1 MPHRAP
7 LLILATALVACS
19 VDAFSI
25 PIISLHPQNTRISST
40 QLFIKPDWFTP
51 EEDEEEDNPEMVT
64 REMLHRDLLADPQVK
79 RKRKNGKG
87 EGYIPLDNRDHLPF
101 AVKKITPDP
110 YTHPETKQLQAKK
123 TRQKKTDLDRQ
134 LTDSRL
140 YTTSREGDTSTL
152 LGEFK
157 LDKSTTS
164 GDVIVIGEKEYQVQN
179 ARCQYKYAGGQRF
192 VMIRKV
198 LDVKE
203 VTRVQNEALLL
214 QQYQRSESAPE
225 DPLHLD

>member
-1 MPHRAP
+1 MPQRAP
-7 LLILATALVACS
+7 LLFLATALVACS
-19 VDAFSI
+19 VDAFPI
-25 PIISLHPQNTRISST
+25 PTINLHLQNTRIRST
-40 QLFIKPDWFTP
+40 RLFIKPDWFTP
-51 EEDEEEDNPEMVT
+51 NEGEDEDNPEMVT
-64 REMLHRDLLADPQVK
+64 REMLHRDLLGDPQVK

-87 EGYIPLDNRDHLPF
+87 EGFKTLDNRDHLPF

-110 YTHPETKQLQAKK
+110 YTHPETKQLQARK
-123 TRQKKTDLDRQ
+123 TRQKKTDLDHQ

-140 YTTSREGDTSTL
+140 YTTSKKGDSSTL

-164 GDVIVIGEKEYQVQN
+164 GDVIVIGEKEFEVQK
-179 ARCQYKYAGGQRF
+179 ASCQYKYAGGRRF

-198 LDVKE
+198 LEVKE
-203 VTRVQNEALLL
+203 VTRVQKEEFLL
-214 QQYQRSESAPE
+214 QQYQNSESAPE

>member
-1 MPHRAP
+1 
-7 LLILATALVACS
+7 
-19 VDAFSI
+19 
-25 PIISLHPQNTRISST
+25 
-40 QLFIKPDWFTP
+40 LFIKPDWFTP
-51 EEDEEEDNPEMVT
+51 NEGEDEDNPEMVT
-64 REMLHRDLLADPQVK
+64 REMLHRDLLGDPQVK

-87 EGYIPLDNRDHLPF
+87 EGFKTLDNRDHLPF

-110 YTHPETKQLQAKK
+110 YTHPETKQLQARK
-123 TRQKKTDLDRQ
+123 TRQKKTDLDHQ

-140 YTTSREGDTSTL
+140 YTTSKKGDSSTL

-164 GDVIVIGEKEYQVQN
+164 GDVIVIGEKEFEVQK
-179 ARCQYKYAGGQRF
+179 ASCQYKYAGGRRF

-198 LDVKE
+198 LEVKE
-203 VTRVQNEALLL
+203 VTRVQKEEFLL
-214 QQYQRSESAPE
+214 QQYQNSESAPE